1 MHAQVMESL
10 RLGLTVFLRGD
21 LRAAQQLIARKEVLW
36 RLENEAS
43 DRHIRA
49 LREHRD
55 AGGGD
60 VYLRI
65 LRDLKRVHSHLAA
78 LAYLPLQ
85 RAGMLQ
91 DRLIREPVAPASAP

>member
-1 MHAQVMESL
+1 
-10 RLGLTVFLRGD
+10 
-21 LRAAQQLIARKEVLW
+21 LW

-43 DRHIRA
+43 DRHVRA
-49 LREHRD
+49 LRERRD
-55 AGGGD
+55 GGGGD

-85 RAGMLQ
+85 RAGLLQ
-91 DRLIREPVAPASAP
+91 DRLIREPAAPGAT